1 MIRPRCAPPINVF
14 TRYSLVPVRTY
25 VCVRAHGN
33 ERTRFPAVAL
43 LVEWM
48 AERESE
54 ELLAEWQSDLEAVLY
69 APEVEE
75 AIQEVR
81 PLKSVRGCAFS
92 LDCAVLFWD
101 NFYGY

>member
-1 MIRPRCAPPINVF
+1 M
-14 TRYSLVPVRTY
+14 
-25 VCVRAHGN
+25 
-33 ERTRFPAVAL
+33 AL

-81 PLKSVRGCAFS
+81 PLGDVPFH
-92 LDCAVLFWD
+92 
-101 NFYGY
+101 